1 MRKPNENTVFFSERS
16 RSMEAISALLWLER
30 CKFNWKSPVEL
41 FNCAWLL
48 SYHFR
53 ICLQHWWSSSQFVLA
68 FLAIRGWILGWS
80 QILYCEPISFHQGLI
95 YTVMHV
101 GPKTWRFWG
110 RLFAWRMVP
119 PQRYW
124 YQIDTVNFK
133 KGDKCTEL
141 NGSSAKEAHL
151 WSCSLVSTYS
161 PRNKNSMTW
170 YSPIP
175 TVQYLL
181 MSFHCI
187 HLLSAHFNHHMI
199 ILSNTYMRL
208 TYIIHFHIV
217 MSFWTFFLQL
227 SSINCQP
234 VRFITESEQAV

>member
-1 MRKPNENTVFFSERS
+1 
-16 RSMEAISALLWLER
+16 
-30 CKFNWKSPVEL
+30 
-41 FNCAWLL
+41 
-48 SYHFR
+48 
-53 ICLQHWWSSSQFVLA
+53 
-68 FLAIRGWILGWS
+68 
-80 QILYCEPISFHQGLI
+80 
-95 YTVMHV
+95 MHV
-101 GPKTWRFWG
+101 GSTTWRFS
-110 RLFAWRMVP
+110 RRFFAWRMVP
-119 PQRYW
+119 PRKYW

-133 KGDKCTEL
+133 KRDKCTEL

-161 PRNKNSMTW
+161 PRNKNNMTW

-187 HLLSAHFNHHMI
+187 HLLSAHSI
-199 ILSNTYMRL
+199 TTWLSCLIHTGVL

-234 VRFITESEQAV
+234 VRFITESEQAD